1 MKVLRTPEERFQNLA
16 GFPYEPNYLEVGD
29 GDGGQ
34 LRIHYV
40 DEGPIDG
47 EVMLCLHGQPVWS
60 YSFRKMIPPLTAAG
74 FRVIAPDLVG
84 FGRSDKPSQRSD
96 YTFASHV
103 HWMHGFVRG
112 LSLTDITLIGQDWGG
127 PIGLRVV
134 VADTERFA
142 RIVVT
147 NTGLPDARGMP
158 DDMTPILKK
167 LLADTPVLPPKE
179 LNEAMQTAGKA
190 QARVRPPNTKPGGF
204 QAQAKDAA
212 EGVNPRPPFMYW
224 IRFCDAYPDFDPG
237 EIIAKWV
244 NHCSA
249 EEQRAYSAPFP
260 SEEFKQGARQFP
272 SLIPLFPG
280 NVENLN
286 NCKTW
291 EVLRTFDKPFLTA
304 FSASDPGSA
313 AIQFQEEIPGAKN
326 QNHVTLK
333 DAGHFPPDDRGEELA
348 RVVIDFIKANP
359 L

>member
-16 GFPYEPNYLEVGD
+16 GFPYEPNYLEVDD

-84 FGRSDKPSQRSD
+84 FSRSDKPSQRSD

-142 RIVVT
+142 GIVVT

-158 DDMTPILKK
+158 DDMTPILQEITCRHTRASPKTIK
-167 LLADTPVLPPKE
+167 RSNADCWKGPSKSTTPEYQTPGVSGTGQGCCRGRQSTSALYVL
-179 LNEAMQTAGKA
+179 
-190 QARVRPPNTKPGGF
+190 
-204 QAQAKDAA
+204 D
-212 EGVNPRPPFMYW
+212 
-224 IRFCDAYPDFDPG
+224 
-237 EIIAKWV
+237 
-244 NHCSA
+244 
-249 EEQRAYSAPFP
+249 
-260 SEEFKQGARQFP
+260 
-272 SLIPLFPG
+272 
-280 NVENLN
+280 
-286 NCKTW
+286 
-291 EVLRTFDKPFLTA
+291 
-304 FSASDPGSA
+304 
-313 AIQFQEEIPGAKN
+313 
-326 QNHVTLK
+326 
-333 DAGHFPPDDRGEELA
+333 
-348 RVVIDFIKANP
+348 
-359 L
+359 